1 MRTHEYFERKYSE
14 WNLLGFLNE
23 YSTNPFD
30 KCIDEYL
37 KSLEII
43 NSEEGKRQEKASL
56 LLDRYRK
63 EPRPDYYSARKWE
76 KDRYSSKGLPI
87 VFQNSTFSGTTLS
100 GSISGGNF
108 VNNGQKRGNEEN
120 QDKSD
125 YVQMK
130 TKRTKME
137 HYFPRITH
145 ETQNQPFEN
154 VDNCTE
160 LSGTTLFGDISDQD
174 IGYTTP
180 CPMKKNSTVELPG
193 TTLFDDISDQDTGY
207 TTPCPMKKN
216 SMVKLPSTTLFDDI
230 SDQDTRY
237 TTPCPMKKNLT
248 VELPRV
254 TERQNKI
261 HVDIDNPFLEESDFI
276 LSIDDIP
283 QGLTFKD
290 ENSVDDFYMGDINVS
305 SLFRYYQNQSL
316 KLARDKGLFVE
327 TNVHEILSLSSILM
341 LSPNSHSTLMIDS
354 FGSPLLDQIH
364 QELIPTQQVLDS
376 ESESKFRK
384 AIKKANKNSRDD
396 AIDWLS
402 AELVNNRNLK
412 KNFGSVILKGLET
425 LPADKIRNEPNPDKH
440 IVQWPNTALD
450 ESKLRKFEGRTKQ
463 PDFVV
468 SVIHQLQT
476 VADTVIGEVSP
487 PAQKANV
494 YKNCN
499 DLIRLGVFMKDC
511 VDFAIDRGAE
521 INVIGF
527 QCVDHTVDFYA
538 TNLVN
543 GMYVMVHI
551 GQTTVPV
558 SLKEMLSFVDD
569 IEIFLGIR
577 EVFIKSFDTFYD
589 KIRNPSLPSKNAKFK
604 RDTLATPKFN
614 KLVSRTRDCHRSCPF
629 WYGRF
634 K

>member
-1 MRTHEYFERKYSE
+1 
-14 WNLLGFLNE
+14 
-23 YSTNPFD
+23 
-30 KCIDEYL
+30 
-37 KSLEII
+37 
-43 NSEEGKRQEKASL
+43 
-56 LLDRYRK
+56 
-63 EPRPDYYSARKWE
+63 
-76 KDRYSSKGLPI
+76 
-87 VFQNSTFSGTTLS
+87 
-100 GSISGGNF
+100 
-108 VNNGQKRGNEEN
+108 
-120 QDKSD
+120 
-125 YVQMK
+125 MK

-160 LSGTTLFGDISDQD
+160 LSGTTLFDDISDQD

-180 CPMKKNSTVELPG
+180 CPMKKNSTVELPS
-193 TTLFDDISDQDTGY
+193 TTLFDDISDQDTG
-207 TTPCPMKKN
+207 
-216 SMVKLPSTTLFDDI
+216 
-230 SDQDTRY
+230 Y

-327 TNVHEILSLSSILM
+327 SNVHEILSLSSILM

-425 LPADKIRNEPNPDKH
+425 LPADKIRNEPSETSLITNHLDYIMKGIFQDPDKH

-569 IEIFLGIR
+569 IEIFLVYHQKTQNLNGIPLPHQNSTSLSAER
-577 EVFIKSFDTFYD
+577 ET
-589 KIRNPSLPSKNAKFK
+589 
-604 RDTLATPKFN
+604 ATEAVHSGMDVLN
-614 KLVSRTRDCHRSCPF
+614 N
-629 WYGRF
+629 
-634 K
+634 

>member
-1 MRTHEYFERKYSE
+1 
-14 WNLLGFLNE
+14 
-23 YSTNPFD
+23 
-30 KCIDEYL
+30 
-37 KSLEII
+37 
-43 NSEEGKRQEKASL
+43 
-56 LLDRYRK
+56 
-63 EPRPDYYSARKWE
+63 
-76 KDRYSSKGLPI
+76 
-87 VFQNSTFSGTTLS
+87 
-100 GSISGGNF
+100 
-108 VNNGQKRGNEEN
+108 
-120 QDKSD
+120 
-125 YVQMK
+125 
-130 TKRTKME
+130 
-137 HYFPRITH
+137 
-145 ETQNQPFEN
+145 
-154 VDNCTE
+154 
-160 LSGTTLFGDISDQD
+160 
-174 IGYTTP
+174 
-180 CPMKKNSTVELPG
+180 
-193 TTLFDDISDQDTGY
+193 
-207 TTPCPMKKN
+207 
-216 SMVKLPSTTLFDDI
+216 
-230 SDQDTRY
+230 
-237 TTPCPMKKNLT
+237 
-248 VELPRV
+248 
-254 TERQNKI
+254 
-261 HVDIDNPFLEESDFI
+261 
-276 LSIDDIP
+276 
-283 QGLTFKD
+283 
-290 ENSVDDFYMGDINVS
+290 
-305 SLFRYYQNQSL
+305 
-316 KLARDKGLFVE
+316 
-327 TNVHEILSLSSILM
+327 
-341 LSPNSHSTLMIDS
+341 MIDS

-425 LPADKIRNEPNPDKH
+425 LPADKIRNEPSETSLITNHLDYIMKDIFQDPDKH

-569 IEIFLGIR
+569 IEIFLVYHQKTQNLNGIPLPHQNSTSLSAER
-577 EVFIKSFDTFYD
+577 ET
-589 KIRNPSLPSKNAKFK
+589 
-604 RDTLATPKFN
+604 ATEAVHSGMDVLN
-614 KLVSRTRDCHRSCPF
+614 N
-629 WYGRF
+629 
-634 K
+634 

>member
-193 TTLFDDISDQDTGY
+193 TTLFDDISDQDTG
-207 TTPCPMKKN
+207 
-216 SMVKLPSTTLFDDI
+216 
-230 SDQDTRY
+230 Y

-569 IEIFLGIR
+569 IEIFLVYHQKTQNLNGIPLPHQNSTSLSAER
-577 EVFIKSFDTFYD
+577 ET
-589 KIRNPSLPSKNAKFK
+589 
-604 RDTLATPKFN
+604 ATEA
-614 KLVSRTRDCHRSCPF
+614 VHSE
-629 WYGRF
+629 
-634 K
+634 

>member
-43 NSEEGKRQEKASL
+43 NSEEGKRQEKASQ

-63 EPRPDYYSARKWE
+63 EPRPDYHSARKWE
-76 KDRYSSKGLPI
+76 KDRYSSKGLSI

-120 QDKSD
+120 QNKSD
-125 YVQMK
+125 HDQMK

-160 LSGTTLFGDISDQD
+160 LSGTTLFDDISDQD

-180 CPMKKNSTVELPG
+180 CPMKKNSTVELPS
-193 TTLFDDISDQDTGY
+193 TTLFDDISDQDTG
-207 TTPCPMKKN
+207 
-216 SMVKLPSTTLFDDI
+216 
-230 SDQDTRY
+230 Y

-327 TNVHEILSLSSILM
+327 SNVHEILSLSSILM

-425 LPADKIRNEPNPDKH
+425 LPADKIRNEPSETSLITNHLDYIMKGIFQDPDKH

-569 IEIFLGIR
+569 IEIFLVYHQKTQNLNGIPLPHQNSTSLSAER
-577 EVFIKSFDTFYD
+577 ET
-589 KIRNPSLPSKNAKFK
+589 
-604 RDTLATPKFN
+604 ATEAVHSGMDVLN
-614 KLVSRTRDCHRSCPF
+614 N
-629 WYGRF
+629 
-634 K
+634 